1 MKSFTRLAGAVGV
14 AGLLAAC
21 SVAGHPGHSDRRAD
35 TRDVAALRF
44 IGEQRIALKTRF
56 AGTTVGGISGVDY
69 DARRGDWVFVSDDRS
84 SFDPARFY
92 RATLRFTPTSFDA
105 VTLTDVHYFR
115 QGDGSTYPDV
125 KRQAVAGGVVAD
137 IESVRV
143 DPRDGSIWYSSEGDR
158 RLGLDP
164 FVRQAGAD
172 GALRAELPLPPMFKV
187 HPDAERG
194 VRNNL
199 AFEGLAFAPD
209 GASLWVAMEAPL
221 YEDGP
226 LPTPQHGAL
235 ARITHVDRAGRVLAQ
250 YAYPVDP
257 IPATPGDGKPADN
270 GISEITATGPHTLLV
285 LERSAVQGEDG
296 SYRNYIRLYEADVR
310 GATDVA
316 TLPALAGAA
325 VAPVAKRLVLDFN
338 TLGLPVLDNVEAFGF
353 GPQLPNGH
361 ATLLFVTDDNF
372 SKNQVTQLLLFEV
385 LPPHVS
391 DPRP

>member
-1 MKSFTRLAGAVGV
+1 MKSFTRLAAAAGV

-21 SVAGHPGHSDRRAD
+21 AGTGQPDHRSEP
-35 TRDVAALRF
+35 RDVAALRF

-56 AGTTVGGISGVDY
+56 GGTTVGGISGVDY

-92 RATLRFTPTSFDA
+92 RATLRFTPTSFDG
-105 VTLTDVHYFR
+105 VTLTQVHYFR

-143 DPRDGSIWYSSEGDR
+143 DPRDGSIWYTSEGDR

-164 FVRQAGAD
+164 FARQADAD
-172 GALRAELPLPPMFKV
+172 GALRIELPLPPMFKV

-199 AFEGLAFAPD
+199 AFEGLSFAPD

-226 LPTPQHGAL
+226 LPTPEHGAL
-235 ARITHVDRAGRVLAQ
+235 ARITHVDRAGRLLGQ
-250 YAYPVDP
+250 YAYPVDA
-257 IPATPGDGKPADN
+257 IPAPPGEGKPSDN
-270 GISEITATGPHTLLV
+270 GISEIAAIGADTLLV
-285 LERSAVQGEDG
+285 LERAAVQGEDG
-296 SYRNYIRLYEADVR
+296 KYRNYIRLYEAGVR
-310 GATDVA
+310 GATDVS

-325 VAPVAKRLVLDFN
+325 VTPLAKRLVLDFN

-353 GPQLPNGH
+353 GPPLPNGH
-361 ATLLFVTDDNF
+361 LTLLFATDDNF

-385 LPPHVS
+385 LPAR
-391 DPRP
+391 RP